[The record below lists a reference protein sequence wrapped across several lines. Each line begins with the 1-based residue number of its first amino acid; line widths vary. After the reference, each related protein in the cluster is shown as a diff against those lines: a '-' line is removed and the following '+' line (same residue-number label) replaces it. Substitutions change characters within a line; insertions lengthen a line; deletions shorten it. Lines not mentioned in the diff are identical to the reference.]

1 MAVCVYNSGDNQKP
15 HVSHFFIL
23 AERKTRVHVTS
34 EANKYSSLYLLMKKA
49 IPHDKINPPK
59 VRTQIITKLPE
70 VFAMTW
76 SRLSM
81 AVQRKSAYDI
91 SPLNTIATYCFS
103 NLNNKS
109 TSQW

>member
-1 MAVCVYNSGDNQKP
+1 MAVCVYNSRDNQKP

-34 EANKYSSLYLLMKKA
+34 KANKYSFSLSFNEKA
-49 IPHDKINPPK
+49 IPRDKINPPK
-59 VRTQIITKLPE
+59 VRTQIVTKLPE
-70 VFAMTW
+70 VLAMTW
-76 SRLSM
+76 SRLSV